1 MHQKNPIL
9 AERFLTEEK
18 PEKSD
23 DFIDVE
29 KLLAM
34 GLRRARI
41 IALCAAVG
49 LLLGVAY
56 LLFTPSEYTA
66 TTTILLDNDLAK
78 YSGDSQDTTP
88 PMEMDS
94 LVLSEVEILKS
105 ERLARTV
112 VATEK
117 LDQNKAFLNPPQ
129 SPVEWAKG
137 EVRSILSY
145 FVPKQTGGPALSAK
159 ERQIRRA
166 IEILQSNL
174 DVERVGRSF
183 VITLSYD
190 ANDKELATRIA
201 QAYAQAYLTDQLNAN
216 FDATERA
223 ATWLQG
229 RIAELRTN
237 SQAAALEVERYRA
250 ANGLNSTSGQLL
262 SDQQLSDLNK
272 QLILAQADTANAHAR
287 YMQFKAIVDSG
298 PDNAVKNATIPTD
311 KDSANASNN
320 SIINDLRSR
329 YLDVTRREQEIE
341 SRFGKDHPQAVALR
355 AQQAELEKQIFQ
367 ELKQLT
373 ESYQNQYQVAK
384 AREDSLR
391 DNVDQMTG
399 RNSKNS
405 ESMVHLH
412 ELEQKADALSA
423 LYQSFL
429 SRHAQALQQS
439 SFPIAKARVISKAME
454 PTSPSRPRKPLVLGL
469 SLVLGVFAGIGLG
482 GLQEF
487 QERFFRTGEDVRTS
501 LNLSF
506 FGYLPCVGGRSSMG
520 RQKSDSAD
528 APAETAAQPLPD
540 MPRILRIA
548 ANAPSSSFA
557 ETLRNAKLAS
567 DIVLQ
572 GKESK
577 VVSFLSVLPREGKT
591 TVAANFAEL
600 LAASGIKTL
609 LIDGD
614 LRNPSLSRSLSLT
627 SQKGLVEVI
636 VGEARWQDVVLV
648 SRKTEL
654 AIIPAVVRGRV
665 SHTSELLSGPSMREL
680 ISEARKVYDYIVI
693 DLPPIGPVVDAK
705 AFEPL
710 ADGFVMVTEWGA
722 TPRALVRTTLEE
734 EPQIAEKVLGV
745 ILNKTDMKKLTR
757 YGKFGGSEQY
767 LDRYS
772 PYYTAP
778 VDGSSKA

>member
-9 AERFLTEEK
+9 AERFLTEEA

-23 DFIDVE
+23 DFIDLE

-78 YSGDSQDTTP
+78 YSGDTQDTTP
-88 PMEMDS
+88 AMEMDS
-94 LVLSEVEILKS
+94 LVLSEVEVLKS

-112 VATEK
+112 VAAEK
-117 LDQNKAFLNPPQ
+117 LDQNQAFLNPPQ
-129 SPVEWAKG
+129 SPIEWAKG
-137 EVRSILSY
+137 EVRSVLSY
-145 FVPKQTGGPALSAK
+145 FAPSQTGGPALSAQ
-159 ERQIRRA
+159 EQQIRRA
-166 IEILQSNL
+166 IEILQTNL

-190 ANDKELATRIA
+190 ANDKELATSIA

-272 QLILAQADTANAHAR
+272 QLILAQADTANARAR

-311 KDSANASNN
+311 KDSANSSNN

-373 ESYQNQYQVAK
+373 ESYRNQYQVAK

-391 DNVDQMTG
+391 NNVDQMTG

-405 ESMVHLH
+405 QSMVHLH

-454 PTSPSRPRKPLVLGL
+454 PTSPSRPRKSLVLGL
-469 SLVLGVFAGIGLG
+469 SLVLGIFAGVGLG

-487 QERFFRTGEDVRTS
+487 RERFFRTGEDVRAG
-501 LNLSF
+501 LDLSF
-506 FGYLPCVGGRSSMG
+506 FGYLPRIGGKSKRSQRSI
-520 RQKSDSAD
+520 
-528 APAETAAQPLPD
+528 PAELPADSGPEQLPD

-577 VVSFLSVLPREGKT
+577 VLSFLSVLPREGKT

-600 LAASGIKTL
+600 LAASGVRTL

-636 VGEARWQDVVLV
+636 VGEARWQDVIMV
-648 SRKTEL
+648 SRKTGL

-710 ADGFVMVTEWGA
+710 ADGFVMVAEWGA
-722 TPRALVRTTLEE
+722 TPRALVRTTLNE
-734 EPQIAEKVLGV
+734 EPQIAEKVLGI
-745 ILNKTDMKKLTR
+745 ILNKTDMKKLAR

-778 VDGSSKA
+778 ADGM

>member
-1 MHQKNPIL
+1 MHQKNHIL
-9 AERFLTEEK
+9 AERFLTEET

-23 DFIDVE
+23 DFIDLE

-78 YSGDSQDTTP
+78 YSGDTQDTTP
-88 PMEMDS
+88 AMEMDS
-94 LVLSEVEILKS
+94 LVLSEVEVLKS

-112 VATEK
+112 VAAEK
-117 LDQNKAFLNPPQ
+117 LDQNQAFLNPPQ
-129 SPVEWAKG
+129 SPIEWVKG
-137 EVRSILSY
+137 EVRSVLSY
-145 FVPKQTGGPALSAK
+145 FAPSQTGGPALSAQ
-159 ERQIRRA
+159 EQQIRRA
-166 IEILQSNL
+166 IEILQTNL

-190 ANDKELATRIA
+190 ANDKELATSIA

-272 QLILAQADTANAHAR
+272 QLILAQADTANARAR

-311 KDSANASNN
+311 KDSANSSNN

-373 ESYQNQYQVAK
+373 ESYRNQYQVAK

-391 DNVDQMTG
+391 NNVDQMTG

-405 ESMVHLH
+405 QSMVHLH

-454 PTSPSRPRKPLVLGL
+454 PTSPSRPRKSLVLGL
-469 SLVLGVFAGIGLG
+469 SLVLGIFAGVGFG

-487 QERFFRTGEDVRTS
+487 RERFFRTGEDVRAG
-501 LNLSF
+501 LDLSF
-506 FGYLPCVGGRSSMG
+506 FGYLPRIGGKSKRSQGSI
-520 RQKSDSAD
+520 
-528 APAETAAQPLPD
+528 PAELPADSGPEQLPD

-577 VVSFLSVLPREGKT
+577 VLSFLSVLPREGKT

-600 LAASGIKTL
+600 LAASGVRTL

-636 VGEARWQDVVLV
+636 VGEARWQDVIMV
-648 SRKTEL
+648 SRKTGL

-710 ADGFVMVTEWGA
+710 ADGFVMVAEWGA
-722 TPRALVRTTLEE
+722 TPRALVRTTLNE
-734 EPQIAEKVLGV
+734 EPQIAEKVLGI
-745 ILNKTDMKKLTR
+745 ILNKTDMKKLAR

-778 VDGSSKA
+778 ADGM

>member
-1 MHQKNPIL
+1 MHQKSPIL
-9 AERFLTEEK
+9 AERFLTEEA
-18 PEKSD
+18 PQASD
-23 DFIDVE
+23 DFIDLE

-34 GLRRARI
+34 GLRRAKV
-41 IALCAAVG
+41 IALCAVAG
-49 LLLGVAY
+49 LLLGVVY

-66 TTTILLDNDLAK
+66 TTTILVDNDLAK
-78 YSGDSQDTTP
+78 YSGDTQDPTP
-88 PMEMDS
+88 AMEMDS

-112 VATEK
+112 VAAEK
-117 LDQNKAFLNPPQ
+117 LDQNDAFLNPPQ
-129 SPVEWAKG
+129 SPIEWAKSEARGLIQYLTPSRSGG
-137 EVRSILSY
+137 EAGLS
-145 FVPKQTGGPALSAK
+145 PQ
-159 ERQIRRA
+159 ERRIRHA
-166 IEILQSNL
+166 IEILQNNI
-174 DVERVGRSF
+174 DVNRVGRSF
-183 VITLSYD
+183 VITLSYE
-190 ANDKELATRIA
+190 ANDKQLATNIA
-201 QAYAQAYLTDQLNAN
+201 RAYAKAYLTDQLNAN

-229 RIAELRTN
+229 RIAELRAN
-237 SQAAALEVERYRA
+237 SQAAALEVARYQA

-311 KDSANASNN
+311 KDSANSSNN
-320 SIINDLRSR
+320 TIINDLRTR

-355 AQQAELEKQIFQ
+355 NQQTELEKQIFQ

-373 ESYQNQYQVAK
+373 ESYRNQYQVAK

-391 DNVDQMTG
+391 ANVDKMTG
-399 RNSKNS
+399 RNSQNS
-405 ESMVHLH
+405 QSLVHLH
-412 ELEQKADALSA
+412 ELQQKADALSA

-429 SRHAQALQQS
+429 SRHAQALQQG
-439 SFPIAKARVISKAME
+439 SFPIAKARVISKALD
-454 PTSPSRPRKPLVLGL
+454 PDSPSRPRKTLVLGL
-469 SLVLGVFAGIGLG
+469 SLVLGIFAGIGLG

-487 QERFFRTGEDVRTS
+487 QERFFRTGEDVRAA

-506 FGYLPCVGGRSSMG
+506 FGYLPHVGARPRPSQ
-520 RQKSDSAD
+520 QKSVPAD
-528 APAETAAQPLPD
+528 APAETSSQPLPD

-572 GKESK
+572 GKQSK
-577 VVSFLSVLPREGKT
+577 VLSFLSILPREGKT

-627 SQKGLVEVI
+627 TQKGLVEVI
-636 VGEARWQDVVLV
+636 VGDARWQDVVMV
-648 SRKTEL
+648 SRKTGL
-654 AIIPAVVRGRV
+654 AIIPAFVRGRV
-665 SHTSELLSGPSMREL
+665 SHTSELLAGPKMRAL
-680 ISEARKVYDYIVI
+680 IAEARQIYDYIIV

-722 TPRALVRTTLEE
+722 TPRALVRTTLNE
-734 EPQIAEKVLGV
+734 EPQIAEKVLGL
-745 ILNKTDMKKLTR
+745 ILNKTDMKKLAR
-757 YGKFGGSEQY
+757 YGSFGGSEQY

-772 PYYTAP
+772 PYYTNP
-778 VDGSSKA
+778 VEGAKA

>member
-9 AERFLTEEK
+9 AERFLTEET

-23 DFIDVE
+23 DFIDLE

-78 YSGDSQDTTP
+78 YSGDTQDTTP
-88 PMEMDS
+88 AMEMDS
-94 LVLSEVEILKS
+94 LVLSEVEVLKS

-112 VATEK
+112 VAAEK
-117 LDQNKAFLNPPQ
+117 LDQNQAFLNPPQ
-129 SPVEWAKG
+129 SPIEWAKG
-137 EVRSILSY
+137 EVRSVLSY
-145 FVPKQTGGPALSAK
+145 FAPSQTGGPALSAQ
-159 ERQIRRA
+159 EQQIRRA
-166 IEILQSNL
+166 IEILQTNL

-190 ANDKELATRIA
+190 ANDKELATSIA

-272 QLILAQADTANAHAR
+272 QLILAQADTANARAR

-311 KDSANASNN
+311 KDSANSSNN

-373 ESYQNQYQVAK
+373 ESYRNQYQVAK

-391 DNVDQMTG
+391 NNVDQMTG

-405 ESMVHLH
+405 QSMVHLH

-454 PTSPSRPRKPLVLGL
+454 PTSPSRPRKSLVLGL
-469 SLVLGVFAGIGLG
+469 SLVLGIFAGVGFG

-487 QERFFRTGEDVRTS
+487 RERFFRTGEDVRAG
-501 LNLSF
+501 LDLSF
-506 FGYLPCVGGRSSMG
+506 FGYLPRIGGKSKRSQGSI
-520 RQKSDSAD
+520 
-528 APAETAAQPLPD
+528 PAELPADSGPEQLPD

-577 VVSFLSVLPREGKT
+577 VLSFLSVLPREGKT

-600 LAASGIKTL
+600 LAASGVRTL

-636 VGEARWQDVVLV
+636 VGEARWQDVIMV
-648 SRKTEL
+648 SRKTGL

-710 ADGFVMVTEWGA
+710 ADGFVMVAEWGA
-722 TPRALVRTTLEE
+722 TPRALVRTTLNE
-734 EPQIAEKVLGV
+734 EPQIAEKVLGI
-745 ILNKTDMKKLTR
+745 ILNKTDMKKLAR

-778 VDGSSKA
+778 ADGM